1 MPKRQKGRKR
11 VSEDRVDWLFLD
23 LNSYF
28 ASVEQQLEPRWR
40 GRPLAVVPV
49 MTETTCAIA
58 ASYEAKAFGVKTGTP
73 IYEARKLCPDLV
85 LAPARHDL
93 YVEYHHKI
101 VAEIDRHI
109 PIERVCSVDEVACL
123 LLGPQKRL
131 TVALDLAR
139 AIKQGLRENLGP
151 CIRASIGL
159 APNAFLAKVATN
171 LEKPDGLVAL
181 IGRELPG
188 RLLDLELRDIP
199 GIGRNMERRLADAG
213 VRDMAALWAQG
224 PEDLKRI
231 WGSVS
236 GLRFHYSLH
245 GRELPELETAR
256 RTLGHS
262 QVLAPEMRSHDQAR
276 LVVRRLAMKSASRLR
291 RLDYSTAALGFGLRF
306 EGRRYAGGGSGSRSG
321 GRWGGKLRVQ
331 RTQDSFLLLRAVE
344 SLWGRMLAETGVP
357 IPRILKVSVTLF
369 DLLPQAETT
378 PDLFPETTGGR
389 AAQVALS
396 RVIDDLN
403 KRFGKDTVCLGAAP
417 RALASYTGTKIA
429 FTRIPDLAE
438 FRE

>member
-1 MPKRQKGRKR
+1 MD
-11 VSEDRVDWLFLD
+11 EDRVDWLFLD

-58 ASYEAKAFGVKTGTP
+58 ASYEAKRFGVKTGTM
-73 IYEARKLCPDLV
+73 IYEAKKLCPDLV

-101 VAEIDRHI
+101 AKEIDRHI
-109 PIERVCSVDEVACL
+109 PIERVCSIDEVACL

-131 TVALDLAR
+131 AAARDLAR
-139 AIKQGLRENLGP
+139 AIKRGLAENVGD
-151 CIRASIGL
+151 CIRCSIGL

-181 IGRELPG
+181 TRDALPG
-188 RLLDLELRDIP
+188 RLLELELRDIP
-199 GIGRNMERRLADAG
+199 GIGRNMERRLREAG
-213 VRDMAALWAQG
+213 VADMAALWAQG
-224 PEDLKRI
+224 PEDLRRI
-231 WGSVS
+231 WGSLS
-236 GLRFHYSLH
+236 GLRFHYLLH

-256 RTLGHS
+256 RTVGHS
-262 QVLAPEMRSHDQAR
+262 QVLAPEMRVPDQAR
-276 LVVRRLAMKSASRLR
+276 LVVRRLTMKAASRLR
-291 RLDYSTAALGFGLRF
+291 RLDYSAAALGFGLRF
-306 EGRRYAGGGSGSRSG
+306 ESR

-331 RTQDSFLLLRAVE
+331 RTQDSFLLLQAVE
-344 SLWGRMLAETGVP
+344 ELWRRMLAETGAP
-357 IPRILKVSVTLF
+357 GLRIHKVSVTLF
-369 DLLPQAETT
+369 ELLPQAETI

-389 AAQVALS
+389 AAHLTLS
-396 RVIDDLN
+396 RVIDEIN

-417 RALASYTGTKIA
+417 KALADYTGTKIA

>member
-1 MPKRQKGRKR
+1 M
-11 VSEDRVDWLFLD
+11 SEDRVDWLFLD

-58 ASYEAKAFGVKTGTP
+58 ASYEAKAFGVKTGTM

-85 LAPARHDL
+85 LAPARHDR

-101 VAEIDRHI
+101 IAEIDRHI
-109 PIERVCSVDEVACL
+109 PVERVCSIDEVACL

-131 TVALDLAR
+131 AAAQDLAR
-139 AIKQGLRENLGP
+139 AIKRGLAENVGP
-151 CIRASIGL
+151 CIRCSIGL
-159 APNAFLAKVATN
+159 APNAFLAKVGTN
-171 LEKPDGLVAL
+171 LEKPDGLIAL
-181 IGRELPG
+181 TRDVLPG

-199 GIGRNMERRLADAG
+199 GIGRNMERRLREAG
-213 VRDMAALWAQG
+213 VAGMAALWDQG
-224 PEDLKRI
+224 PEDLRRI

-236 GLRFHYSLH
+236 GLRFHALLH
-245 GRELPELETAR
+245 GRDLPELETAR
-256 RTLGHS
+256 RTVGHS
-262 QVLAPEMRSHDQAR
+262 QVLAPEMRVPDQTR
-276 LVVRRLAMKSASRLR
+276 LVVRRLTMKAASRLR
-291 RLDYSTAALGFGLRF
+291 RLDYSAAAVGFGLRF
-306 EGRRYAGGGSGSRSG
+306 EDTRHAG

-331 RTQDSFLLLRAVE
+331 RTQDSFLLLQAVE
-344 SLWGRMLAETGVP
+344 ALWRRMLAETGAP
-357 IPRILKVSVTLF
+357 GLRIQKVSVTLF
-369 DLLPQAETT
+369 ELLPQAETI
-378 PDLFPETTGGR
+378 PDLFPETTGGS
-389 AAQVALS
+389 AAHLTLS
-396 RVIDDLN
+396 RVIDQIN
-403 KRFGKDTVCLGAAP
+403 RRFGKDTVCLGAAP